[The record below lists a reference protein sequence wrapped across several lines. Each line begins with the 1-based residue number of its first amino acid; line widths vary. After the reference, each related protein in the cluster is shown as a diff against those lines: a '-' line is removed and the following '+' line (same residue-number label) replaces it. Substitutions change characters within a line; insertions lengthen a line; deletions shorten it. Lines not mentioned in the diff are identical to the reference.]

1 MLRKAARKCI
11 PLSIRKRIR
20 KSLRPSGS
28 AAEGKSGVQAG
39 KQYQLKNQ
47 YTVVS
52 AVYNMELY
60 LDDYFESIFGQTC
73 NTANIFF
80 VLVDDG
86 STDRSAEIIQ
96 KWSDRH
102 PGQITYLCQENA
114 GPGAARNR
122 GLQEVTTEWVTFI
135 DSDDKVAPNYFEEVD
150 RSIASHPHAVME
162 TCRLFYWHMADDSL
176 QKESLIMRHFNKGKN
191 VYYAVGDE
199 QMPPVFFMN
208 ATFFK
213 TDLIRQHGLSIDER
227 LRPNFEDGKFLAQYL
242 LSAEEGLVGYLDKAH
257 YYYRKRADQSS
268 LIDRSWEDPRKYLL
282 VPKLG
287 YLEILQYAQE
297 KLGYVPLNI
306 QKTILQDLS
315 WFFKELENQ
324 PAHCRKIGTPEE
336 QRDFLNSLY
345 EIFSLITLDALFSM
359 PGGFLAF
366 RRKAGIAK
374 TFMGQEPPFMLCKL
388 KRLNPTRRQILVE
401 TFDPNVS
408 FFFDGSKATP
418 LEVKRADVELCG
430 TPFYHRY
437 EIWLEYPKGAQLFS
451 YRMPSGSEVRLDVRE
466 KKTFG
471 RSVSMNRLVKLFTKD
486 WDQYPQN
493 SRNTWLFMDRDTQAD
508 DNAEHLYRYVMKNHP
523 EQNIAFALRSS
534 SKDWKRLESE
544 GFNLVDFGS
553 PQFEE
558 QLKEASMILS
568 SQADEYVYSYFG
580 DNFFDSKDFVF
591 LQHGIIMND
600 LSSWLNGFIPSLMLT
615 TTPQETS
622 HLASDGAPYVY
633 TPRQIALTGFPRHD
647 SLIEKR
653 RDHTNSPERSTLLV
667 IPTWR
672 RYLSGGR
679 VGPSSTM
686 KLSPTFASSEYK
698 ETWEDLLR
706 SERLKTFAEKQGLQI
721 VFYPHPNVLPYLEA
735 GEMSVPPYVET
746 AGSGTRSFQDYVAE
760 ASVCISDYSSAALDA
775 SLAGIPVVYYQFDK
789 EKFFGGEHGLE
800 RGYFDFERDGFG
812 PVTYN
817 PEQCLAALET
827 LASQDF
833 AVGAPYSERAA
844 ATFTMADGRCCERA
858 YEAIRKL

>member
-11 PLSIRKRIR
+11 PLSIRKRV
-20 KSLRPSGS
+20 KQSFQSLDSATSGKNHRR
-28 AAEGKSGVQAG
+28 EGER
-39 KQYQLKNQ
+39 YQLKNQ

-73 NTANIFF
+73 NTSNIFF

-96 KWSDRH
+96 KWSNRYPD
-102 PGQITYLCQENA
+102 QITYLRQENA

-150 RSIASHPHAVME
+150 RSIVSHPHAVME

-191 VYYAVGDE
+191 VYYAVGDD
-199 QMPPVFFMN
+199 QMPPIFFMN

-242 LSAEEGLVGYLDKAH
+242 LTAESGLVGYLDKAH

-324 PAHCRKIGTPEE
+324 PAHCRKIGTSEE
-336 QRDFLNSLY
+336 QKDFSDSLR
-345 EIFSLITLDALFSM
+345 EIFAFITLDALFSM

-374 TFMGQEPPFMLCKL
+374 TFMNQDPPFMLCKL
-388 KRLNPTRRQILVE
+388 KRLNPSRRQILVE

-408 FFFDGSKATP
+408 FFFDGAKATP
-418 LEVKRADVELCG
+418 LETKRADVELCG
-430 TPFYHRY
+430 MPFYHRY
-437 EIWLEYPKGAQLFS
+437 EIWLEYPEGAQIFS
-451 YRMPSGSEVRLDVRE
+451 YRMPAGKEVRLDVRE
-466 KKTFG
+466 KQTFG
-471 RSVSMNRLVKLFTKD
+471 RSISMNRLIKLFTKD
-486 WDQYPQN
+486 WGKYPQD
-493 SRNTWLFMDRDTQAD
+493 SHNTWLFMDRDTRAD
-508 DNAEHLYRYVMKNHP
+508 DNAEHLYRYLMKNHP
-523 EQNIAFALRSS
+523 EQNIIFALRRD
-534 SKDWKRLESE
+534 SKDWNRLEKE
-544 GFNLVDFGS
+544 GFNLIDFGS
-553 PQFEE
+553 PQFEK
-558 QLKEASMILS
+558 QLKKVSTILS

-580 DNFFDSKDFVF
+580 DDFFDSKDFVF

-615 TTPQETS
+615 TTPQETNY
-622 HLASDGAPYVY
+622 LASDGAPYVY
-633 TPRQIALTGFPRHD
+633 TPRQVALTGLPRHD

-653 RDHTNSPERSTLLV
+653 QSHINSPERSTLLIV
-667 IPTWR
+667 PTWR
-672 RYLSGGR
+672 RYLSGSR
-679 VGPSSTM
+679 IGPSSSM
-686 KLSPTFASSEYK
+686 KLSPAFTSSEYK
-698 ETWEDLLR
+698 KAWEDLLR
-706 SERLKTFAEKQGLQI
+706 SEELKAFAEKQELQI
-721 VFYPHPNVLPYLEA
+721 VLYPHPNVLPYLEA
-735 GEMSVPPYVET
+735 GEMTVPPYVEVAT
-746 AGSGTRSFQDYVAE
+746 SGARSFQDYVAE
-760 ASVCISDYSSAALDA
+760 ASVCITDYSSASLDA
-775 SLAGIPVVYYQFDK
+775 SLAGVPVIYYQFDK
-789 EKFFGGEHGLE
+789 EKFFSGEHGLE

-812 PVTYN
+812 PVAYDR
-817 PEQCLAALET
+817 EQCFEALEA
-827 LASQDF
+827 LASQNF
-833 AVGAPYSERAA
+833 TVNAPYSERMA
-844 ATFTMADGRCCERA
+844 ATFTMADGHCCERVYA
-858 YEAIRKL
+858 AIQKL